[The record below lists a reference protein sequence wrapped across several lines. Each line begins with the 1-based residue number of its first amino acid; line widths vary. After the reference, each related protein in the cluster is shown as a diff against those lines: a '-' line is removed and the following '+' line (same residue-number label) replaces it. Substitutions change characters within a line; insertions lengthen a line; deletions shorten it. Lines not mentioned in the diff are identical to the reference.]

1 MAYVEGFCHKTMIR
15 RVMKKYNIS
24 EKDMKNML
32 DILGALKDKT
42 RLKIV
47 FELMS
52 GKKCVGDI
60 VEGVGMT
67 QSAVSHQLIF
77 LKNTNLVSSTKEGNK
92 VYYMIS
98 DEHVK
103 KVVDMCLVHAREIA
117 DE

>member
-1 MAYVEGFCHKTMIR
+1 
-15 RVMKKYNIS
+15 MKKYIVS

-32 DILGALKDKT
+32 DILGALKDGT

-52 GKKCVGDI
+52 GKKCVSEI
-60 VEGVGMT
+60 VEAVRMT
-67 QSAVSHQLIF
+67 QSAISHQLIF
-77 LKNTNLVSSTKEGNK
+77 LKKANLVSSSKDGNK

-103 KVVDMCLVHAREIA
+103 KVVDMCLVHAREI
-117 DE
+117 D

>member
-1 MAYVEGFCHKTMIR
+1 
-15 RVMKKYNIS
+15 MKKYIVS

-32 DILGALKDKT
+32 DILGALKDRT

-52 GKKCVGDI
+52 GKKCVSEI
-60 VEGVGMT
+60 VEAVGMT
-67 QSAVSHQLIF
+67 QSAISHQLIF
-77 LKNTNLVSSTKEGNK
+77 LKNANLVSSSKDGNK

-103 KVVDMCLVHAREIA
+103 KVVDMCLVHAREI
-117 DE
+117 D

>member
-1 MAYVEGFCHKTMIR
+1 
-15 RVMKKYNIS
+15 MKKYIVS

-32 DILGALKDKT
+32 DILGALKDGT

-52 GKKCVGDI
+52 GKKCVSEI
-60 VEGVGMT
+60 VEAVGMT
-67 QSAVSHQLIF
+67 QSAISHQLIF
-77 LKNTNLVSSTKEGNK
+77 LKNANLVSSSKDGNK

-103 KVVDMCLVHAREIA
+103 KVVDMCLVHAREI
-117 DE
+117 D

>member
-1 MAYVEGFCHKTMIR
+1 
-15 RVMKKYNIS
+15 MKKYIVS

-32 DILGALKDKT
+32 DILGALKDGT

-52 GKKCVGDI
+52 GKKCVSEI
-60 VEGVGMT
+60 VEAIGMT
-67 QSAVSHQLIF
+67 QSAISHQLIF
-77 LKNTNLVSSTKEGNK
+77 LKKANLVSSSKDGNK

-103 KVVDMCLVHAREIA
+103 KVVDMCLVHAREI
-117 DE
+117 D